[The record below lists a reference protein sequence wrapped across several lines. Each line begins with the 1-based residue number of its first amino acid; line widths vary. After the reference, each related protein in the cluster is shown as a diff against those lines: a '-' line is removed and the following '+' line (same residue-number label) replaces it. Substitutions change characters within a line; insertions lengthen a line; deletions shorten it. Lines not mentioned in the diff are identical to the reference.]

1 MTLITR
7 IILMLQ
13 TKRITNVSLI
23 QLCIALCLSCLLA
36 PSFAQQTITIQ
47 FRNTIGNSV
56 LQLGETYKTSL
67 GEDVIINRFKYY
79 VSNIKLI
86 DSSGKSFSVS
96 DDYYLVDEADSLSKT
111 IVITAPTK
119 QLAAIEFLL
128 GVDSIKNVSGVQS
141 GALDP
146 MNGMFWTWN
155 SGYIMA
161 KLEGISS
168 AAKVPG
174 NLFSQHVG
182 GFKTGESS
190 LRFVRLNI
198 GENIKTNHLKI
209 VIEANINKWFQ
220 SVHNIKIAEHPICH
234 SPGSLA
240 MQIADNYATMFKIV
254 SVN

>member
-1 MTLITR
+1 MR
-7 IILMLQ
+7 
-13 TKRITNVSLI
+13 
-23 QLCIALCLSCLLA
+23 LCITLFLSCLLI
-36 PSFAQQTITIQ
+36 PSFAQQTINIQ
-47 FRNTIGNSV
+47 FRNTIGDKT

-79 VSNIKLI
+79 VSNIHLI
-86 DSSGKSFSVS
+86 DSSGKSVSVS
-96 DDYYLVDEADSLSKT
+96 NDYFLVDEADSLSKT

-119 QLAAIEFLL
+119 QIAAIEFLL
-128 GVDSIKNVSGVQS
+128 GVDSIKNVSGVQT

-182 GFKTGESS
+182 GFK
-190 LRFVRLNI
+190 N
-198 GENIKTNHLKI
+198 GENVVKKI
-209 VIEANINKWFQ
+209 LLTVDRRPSTEVRNLVIAADINKWFQ